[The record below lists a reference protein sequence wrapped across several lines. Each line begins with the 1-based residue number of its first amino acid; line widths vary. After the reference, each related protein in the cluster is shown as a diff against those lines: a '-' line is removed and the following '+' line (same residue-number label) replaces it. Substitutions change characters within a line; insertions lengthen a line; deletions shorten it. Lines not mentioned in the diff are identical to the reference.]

1 MKLVVGLGNPGK
13 EYEYTR
19 HNIGFMVLDYYV
31 DNNDWKKKFDA
42 EYQILTIENEK
53 VLFLKPLTYM
63 NNSGISVRKVVD
75 YYDIKI
81 EDILVIQD
89 DLDLEFG
96 VCKLKKKSSSGGHNG
111 IKSIISSLNS
121 DSFCRLK
128 LGISSNRKGNTIDFV
143 LGKFSKSDMEFW
155 SHHFDF
161 YTNIIN
167 SFVLHGAD
175 KTMNQIH
182 LLEGTYE

>member
-96 VCKLKKKSSSGGHNG
+96 VCKLKKKSSSG
-111 IKSIISSLNS
+111 
-121 DSFCRLK
+121 
-128 LGISSNRKGNTIDFV
+128 
-143 LGKFSKSDMEFW
+143 
-155 SHHFDF
+155 
-161 YTNIIN
+161 
-167 SFVLHGAD
+167 
-175 KTMNQIH
+175 
-182 LLEGTYE
+182 

>member
-1 MKLVVGLGNPGK
+1 MKLIVGLGNPGK

-19 HNIGFMVLDYYV
+19 HNIGFMVV
-31 DNNDWKKKFDA
+31 DSFVNNDDWKKKFDG
-42 EYQILTIENEK
+42 EYQILTVKDEK

-63 NNSGISVRKVVD
+63 NNSGISVRKIVD

-96 VCKLKKKSSSGGHNG
+96 KCRLKKNSSSGGHNG
-111 IKSIISSLNS
+111 IKSIISCLGTNT
-121 DSFCRLK
+121 FCRLK
-128 LGISSNRKGNTIDFV
+128 LGISSKKNVDTIDYV

-155 SHHFDF
+155 SSHYSGIFK
-161 YTNIIN
+161 IME
-167 SFVLHGAD
+167 SFVINGID

-182 LLEGTYE
+182 LLEDSHE